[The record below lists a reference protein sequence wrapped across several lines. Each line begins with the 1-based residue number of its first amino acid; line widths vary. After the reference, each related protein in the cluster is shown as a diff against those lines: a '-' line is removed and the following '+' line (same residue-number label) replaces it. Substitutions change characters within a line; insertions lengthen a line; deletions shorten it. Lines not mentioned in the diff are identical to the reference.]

1 MSKVKSDL
9 KWLKL
14 DKDIKEF
21 KDSRLTNWRT
31 SPPNNSAQQTPP
43 NRPAGRLADRLACR
57 EELRKCVIC
66 KSSDIQMKTIEE
78 EIKSGK
84 DIVLISLEVLVCQSC
99 GERYYDRKTMQK
111 IEVVRSRLRKHDLKV
126 EEVGRVLRANVS

>member
-1 MSKVKSDL
+1 M
-9 KWLKL
+9 
-14 DKDIKEF
+14 
-21 KDSRLTNWRT
+21 
-31 SPPNNSAQQTPP
+31 
-43 NRPAGRLADRLACR
+43 
-57 EELRKCVIC
+57 KCVIC

-99 GERYYDRKTMQK
+99 GERYYDRKTMRK

-126 EEVGRVLRANVS
+126 EEVGKVLRANVS

>member
-1 MSKVKSDL
+1 M
-9 KWLKL
+9 
-14 DKDIKEF
+14 
-21 KDSRLTNWRT
+21 
-31 SPPNNSAQQTPP
+31 
-43 NRPAGRLADRLACR
+43 
-57 EELRKCVIC
+57 KCVIC

-99 GERYYDRKTMQK
+99 GERYYDRKTMRK
-111 IEVVRSRLRKHDLKV
+111 MEVVRSRLRKHDLKV